1 REEGVVALA
10 RVRLTRDTVQAL
22 EAQLRRNATI
32 QLVDLRAVPVEEL
45 DEARLRAGRAA
56 HAPEAQGR
64 EPVLDLLD
72 VEHEVLQ
79 PQAGTLA
86 DRGRLRRLEVRV
98 AERRQVAV
106 LARKVGERRNR
117 CDQPLPH
124 EQQRLPVLQ
133 QL

>member
-1 REEGVVALA
+1 APPPPTPPPLPYTTLFRS
-10 RVRLTRDTVQAL
+10 
-22 EAQLRRNATI
+22 
-32 QLVDLRAVPVEEL
+32 LVDLRAVAVEEL

-133 QL
+133 QLRVVGDVCA